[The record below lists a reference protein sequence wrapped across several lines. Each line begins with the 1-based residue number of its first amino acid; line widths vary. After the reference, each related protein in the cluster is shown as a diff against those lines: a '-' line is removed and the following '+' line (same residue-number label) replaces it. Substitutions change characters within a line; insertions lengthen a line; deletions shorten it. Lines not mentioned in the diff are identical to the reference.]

1 MTTYPDGSTIQAY
14 ADPGTAGTNQVHVT
28 AFDPNGDEL
37 AVKQMTIVAV
47 PPDAPPQ
54 RLSFQRLSAGHGVG
68 TADLTAGTRA
78 FGIVAPPA
86 PAAMQGAHSQTRR

>member
-1 MTTYPDGSTIQAY
+1 M
-14 ADPGTAGTNQVHVT
+14 HVT

-68 TADLTAGTRA
+68 SADQTPGVWT
-78 FGIVAPPA
+78 FDIVASSAHATMQATYSQTVGA
-86 PAAMQGAHSQTRR
+86 PASPTP